1 VLNESHYSLE
11 GHDTRINCSV
21 TGEAF
26 KGWFDSKGQKISNS
40 PSRRLHVKNDGSL
53 HYLEIKRV
61 NRTDEGQYECR
72 GETTKARVML
82 HVECK
87 YPGRRGSRDIH

>member
-1 VLNESHYSLE
+1 MLNESHYSLE

-26 KGWFDSKGQKISNS
+26 KSWFDSKGQKISNS
-40 PSRRLHVKNDGSL
+40 PSRRLHVKNDGNL
-53 HYLEIKRV
+53 YYLEIKRF

-82 HVECK
+82 PVECK